1 MFPAW
6 RFKLREARVACQS
19 GRYEEAV
26 KLLSSES
33 LREFLPAKRLAQDV
47 AGMLVQRAG
56 DRFSHGDSVAG
67 WSDLSAA
74 NRLGG
79 QEEAIRDMRRQYA
92 ERTRNGA
99 LGDLAV
105 GDADAALARLARIE
119 RHGLLDAAARRCQQI
134 AKLMRGAKQS
144 AERGHF
150 AEASAAIEH
159 AERLTNQDMTR
170 SATMDVIKRLQEQG
184 LKYGVLAG
192 ECQRLS
198 GEMHAALERE
208 SWGSALSAA
217 EALLAIAP
225 QHLAAAQTRRRAWKA
240 VGMDVTRLYVG
251 RRQGRPVSLQ
261 LERGAGHGGRQSTH
275 ASVRSSEDDTVTGSE
290 RPRRALLWVD
300 AVGGFL
306 VCLDDCVVLGQPSG
320 GDTVAI
326 PILAD
331 LSRRHAAIRR
341 EGGAY
346 VLEPIHDVLVDGRP
360 LTTAIVL
367 ADNHLIQLGDN
378 VRLRFTKPHALSATA
393 KLVLE
398 SHHKSQPSAD
408 AVLLMADSCVLGPN
422 RHCHVRCP
430 DWQHD
435 VVVYRQNDGVYCRSD
450 QPLMIDGNE
459 VSGASEIQS
468 GQRIEGEE
476 FSFTWESVA

>member
-1 MFPAW
+1 MFTW
-6 RFKLREARVACQS
+6 RLQLREARVACQS
-19 GRYEEAV
+19 GRYEDAV
-26 KLLSSES
+26 RLLSAES
-33 LREFLPAKRLAQDV
+33 LREFLPARQLAQDV
-47 AGMLVQRAG
+47 AGKLVQRAG
-56 DRFSHGDSVAG
+56 NRFSRGDSVAG
-67 WSDLSAA
+67 WHDLSAA
-74 NRLGG
+74 DRLGG
-79 QEEAIRDMRRQYA
+79 QAEAIRDMRQQYA
-92 ERTRNGA
+92 ERGLHEALRN
-99 LGDLAV
+99 LAI
-105 GDADAALARLARIE
+105 GEPDAALARLAKIE
-119 RHGLLDAAARRCQQI
+119 RRGLLDVAARRCQQI
-134 AKLMRGAKQS
+134 ARLMRGAQQS

-150 AEASAAIEH
+150 TDASAGIEH
-159 AERLTNQDMTR
+159 AMRLINQDVPG
-170 SATMDVIKRLQEQG
+170 SVTMDITKRLQEQG
-184 LKYGVLAG
+184 TKYGQLAG

-198 GEMHAALERE
+198 AEMHSALERQ

-240 VGMDVTRLYVG
+240 VGMDVTRAYVG
-251 RRQGRPVSLQ
+251 RRPMRAVSLQ
-261 LERGAGHGGRQSTH
+261 VERAAGHSGRRSTH
-275 ASVRSSEDDTVTGSE
+275 ASARSSEDDTVTGNT

-320 GDTVAI
+320 GDTIAI

-341 EGGAY
+341 DGGAY
-346 VLEPIHDVLVDGRP
+346 VLEPIHDVSVDGRP
-360 LTTAIVL
+360 ITTAIVL
-367 ADNHLIQLGDN
+367 GDNHLIQLGDN

-430 DWQHD
+430 EWHHD
-435 VVVYRQNDGVYCRSD
+435 VVLYRQNDGVYCRSD
-450 QPLMIDGNE
+450 RPLVIDGTE
-459 VSGASEIQS
+459 ASGASEIQS

-476 FSFTWESVA
+476 FSFTWETVA

>member
-1 MFPAW
+1 MFLTW
-6 RFKLREARVACQS
+6 RLQLREARVACQS
-19 GRYEEAV
+19 GRYEDAV
-26 KLLSSES
+26 KLLSAGS

-47 AGMLVQRAG
+47 ALKLVVRAG
-56 DRFSHGDSVAG
+56 DRFSRGDSTAG
-67 WSDLSAA
+67 WHDLSAA
-74 NRLGG
+74 DRLGG
-79 QEEAIRDMRRQYA
+79 QEEAIRDMRHQYA
-92 ERTRNGA
+92 ERSLNEA
-99 LGDLAV
+99 LKNLAI
-105 GDADAALARLARIE
+105 GEPDAALARLAKVE
-119 RHGLLDAAARRCQQI
+119 RHGLLDAATRRCQQV

-159 AERLTNQDMTR
+159 AGRLVNQDLSE
-170 SATMDVIKRLQEQG
+170 SATMDVTKRLQEQG
-184 LKYGVLAG
+184 LKYGVLTG

-198 GEMHAALERE
+198 AEMHAALERE

-240 VGMDVTRLYVG
+240 VGMDVTRHYAG
-251 RRQGRPVSLQ
+251 RRPGRPVSLQ
-261 LERGAGHGGRQSTH
+261 LERAAGHVGRRSTR
-275 ASVRSSEDDTVTGSE
+275 ASAGSSEDDTVTGTE
-290 RPRRALLWVD
+290 NPRRALLWVD

-320 GDTVAI
+320 GDTIAI

-341 EGGAY
+341 DGGAY
-346 VLEPIHDVLVDGRP
+346 VLEPIHDVSVDGRP
-360 LTTAIVL
+360 ITTAIVL
-367 ADNHLIQLGDN
+367 GDNHLIQLGDN

-398 SHHKSQPSAD
+398 SHHKTQPSAD

-430 DWQHD
+430 DWRQD

-450 QPLMIDGNE
+450 RPLVVDGTE
-459 VSGASEIQS
+459 ASGASEIQS
-468 GQRIEGEE
+468 GQRVEGEE
-476 FSFTWESVA
+476 FSFTWETVG